1 MSTVVSEAQPE
12 AWRVTLPESE
22 YRTRL
27 AKLHGYMDELQLDA
41 LLVTTSANIYY
52 LTGYQN
58 SGQDQFQG
66 LIVPRDGS
74 PYFVLRRL
82 YFTAVASLSWVK
94 RGTPVADTETNL
106 SACIDA
112 LVALGL
118 RRGRI
123 GYDHE
128 GLGLPPTIL
137 EGLRDAL
144 PDASFVR
151 GGGLVE
157 RCRRIK
163 SAREIELIRRSC
175 ALSVAGLE
183 AAIAVARPGSSESEM
198 MAAAYNAMIRGG
210 SEFVSNQPIVVAGS
224 RTPVRRTVTEGRP
237 IEQGMSIW
245 YEASASVGRYGGPI
259 MRTISV
265 GPASAELQR
274 ISDLM
279 VRVLDRI
286 LAAAGPGVPSGEVD
300 QAGRA
305 LVTEAGLSQHWLHRT
320 GYSVGVSFPPSWVEG
335 EVFDIKSGDTRCLE
349 PGMVFHTVPWLL
361 IPGIG
366 SVGLSE
372 TWMVTNSGVEVLTDT
387 PRGLR
392 HS

>member
-1 MSTVVSEAQPE
+1 MNEPQPE

-22 YRTRL
+22 YRARL
-27 AKLHGYMDELQLDA
+27 AKLHGYMDEFRLDA

-58 SGQDQFQG
+58 SGQDQFQA
-66 LIVPRDGS
+66 LIVPRDGL
-74 PYFVLRRL
+74 PHFVLRRL
-82 YFTAVASLSWVK
+82 YFTAVASLSWTGG
-94 RGTPVADTETNL
+94 GTPVDDTETNL

-112 LVALGL
+112 LVKLGL
-118 RRGRI
+118 RGAHI

-128 GLGLPPTIL
+128 GLGLPPALL
-137 EGLRDAL
+137 EGLRAAL
-144 PDASFVR
+144 PEATFVR

-163 SAREIELIRRSC
+163 SEREIALIRRSC
-175 ALSVAGLE
+175 ALSVAGLD
-183 AAIAVARPGSSESEM
+183 AAIAVAHPGSSESAM
-198 MAAAYNAMIRGG
+198 MAAAYEAMIRGG

-224 RTPVRRTVTEGRP
+224 RTPARRTVTEGRG
-237 IEQGMSIW
+237 IEPGMSIW

-265 GPASAELQR
+265 GPPSAEVQR

-279 VRVLDRI
+279 VRVLNRI
-286 LAAAGPGVPSGEVD
+286 LETARPGVTSGEVD

-305 LVTEAGLSQHWLHRT
+305 LVVEAGLSDRWLHRT

-335 EVFDIKSGDTRCLE
+335 EVFDIKSGDTRRLE

-361 IPGIG
+361 MPGIG

-372 TWMVTNSGVEVLTDT
+372 TWLVTETGVEVLTDT

-392 HS
+392 RAP